1 MMTESSRPM
10 ESTTIACADICDGVG
25 STEVNGAGN
34 LQAEQAKGQ
43 GRGFGDEPV
52 GRLRAC
58 SGFSL
63 TSATC
68 FDSPHELELSGGF
81 CTILSLTVSLLF
93 SFELS
98 PTTFTDD
105 SGALSSSVA
114 SSNTTL
120 QTLQT
125 QTEQSR

>member
-1 MMTESSRPM
+1 M
-10 ESTTIACADICDGVG
+10 AGDVG
-25 STEVNGAGN
+25 AVFITC
-34 LQAEQAKGQ
+34 
-43 GRGFGDEPV
+43 R
-52 GRLRAC
+52 
-58 SGFSL
+58 GFSL
-63 TSATC
+63 RSAA
-68 FDSPHELELSGGF
+68 FFESPHELELSAGF
-81 CTILSLTVSLLF
+81 GTILSLTVSLLF

-120 QTLQT
+120 QT